1 MIIVTGTKRSGTSM
15 WMQIL
20 VGAGFP
26 AFGDA
31 FPLAWGTT
39 ALRAA
44 NQEGFYE
51 STLRSGIYYATNPN
65 PRTGAYF
72 FPEQVEKH
80 AVKVF
85 IPGLARTDRAY
96 IGRVIATMREWREYE
111 ASVKRLYAFESESK
125 PAGQAPRPQM
135 EPALEWWWEN
145 YLLLRDV
152 TTRRYAIHVQT
163 YASLLADPERVI
175 HETMKWLGHG
185 DAKAACAK
193 VKPENRH
200 FDRPASTSLEPEVA
214 AVADELYAVLHERRG
229 LSQAFLAKL
238 GETNAKLAPRIAEEL
253 RRIRGQRRAQRAHRH
268 DPDAI
273 DVVFEDEREP
283 PDDPPRD
290 GA

>member
-26 AFGDA
+26 NFGDA
-31 FPLAWGTT
+31 FPMAWGRTP
-39 ALRAA
+39 LRAA
-44 NQEGFYE
+44 NEEGFYE

-65 PRTGAYF
+65 PRTGAYI
-72 FPEQVEKH
+72 FPEQVERH

-85 IPGLARTDRAY
+85 IPGLVRSDRAY

-111 ASVKRLYAFESESK
+111 ASVKRLYALKSEGRPEGQ
-125 PAGQAPRPQM
+125 PARPQM
-135 EPALEWWWEN
+135 DPALEWWWEN
-145 YLLLRDV
+145 YMLLRDV

-175 HETMKWLGHG
+175 HDTMKWLGHG

-200 FDRPASTSLEPEVA
+200 FDKPVSASLEPDVA
-214 AVADELYAVLHERRG
+214 EVADELYSVLHERRG

-238 GETNAKLAPRIAEEL
+238 GETNARIAPRIAEEL
-253 RRIRGQRRAQRAHRH
+253 RRVRGERRANRIHRQ

-273 DVVFEDEREP
+273 DVVFDEDAP
-283 PDDPPRD
+283 D
-290 GA
+290 GATG